1 MLQSLL
7 TSISNYVTRTLVLG
21 MDRTVALGWGFL
33 LPGFITFL
41 SYGAKKNKKE
51 LTERPWPI
59 QVLIPYLIQ
68 AQKW

>member
-1 MLQSLL
+1 
-7 TSISNYVTRTLVLG
+7 
-21 MDRTVALGWGFL
+21 MDRTVAWGWGFL

-59 QVLIPYLIQ
+59 QVLIPYPIQ